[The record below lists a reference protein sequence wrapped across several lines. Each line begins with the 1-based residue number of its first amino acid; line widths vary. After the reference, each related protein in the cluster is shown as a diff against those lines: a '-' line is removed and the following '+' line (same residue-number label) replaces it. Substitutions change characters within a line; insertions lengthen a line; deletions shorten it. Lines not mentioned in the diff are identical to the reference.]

1 MTDSTP
7 ICIIGEDRVLTEALS
22 IALRTRGL
30 LTTVVCSGSVEVLE
44 PGFLPDIIILA
55 LHGSSTRAR
64 ERLAS
69 VSARFPSSKSIVL
82 GLTGNRELFGYALG
96 NLTQC
101 MLKIDSFEKLI
112 RTLEFLHDDP
122 ASRPRRVDSD
132 SIGDPGPDLTIRERE
147 IFKSVSAGLSN
158 KEIAALFSIST
169 STVKNHIHNILTKL
183 NIRRRGYV
191 LGCTYIPRAAPGGQN
206 AKSGEFC
213 IDLLKH

>member
-1 MTDSTP
+1 MTDSTH

-30 LTTVVCSGSVEVLE
+30 LTTVVCPGSVEILE
-44 PGFLPDIIILA
+44 PGFVPDVIILA
-55 LHGSSTRAR
+55 LQGSSTGAR

-69 VSARFPSSKSIVL
+69 VSARFPSSESIVL
-82 GLTGNRELFGYALG
+82 GLTGMDLFGYALG

-122 ASRPRRVDSD
+122 ASRPPRVDSD
-132 SIGDPGPDLTIRERE
+132 TIGDSGPDLTIRERE

-191 LGCTYIPRAAPGGQN
+191 LGCTYIPRTAPTRQN